1 MLKSYFH
8 IFSKVF
14 DLTFSMIRIYLIVE
28 KKVFCFYFGE
38 KKWHVGKKLFQNRFE
53 TKSFLRDNGRCR
65 ACGIGDPD
73 ALQADHIMPESKGG
87 TDSLDN
93 LQALCGVCNNRKGST
108 DIGEL
113 PILPAIDG
121 FGDFSDVMAKRSN
134 FVAMVA
140 DKRQREIAQL
150 YRIAQNWLDDGVK
163 KLTVSKRLKK
173 IAHDRTADK
182 IMRHFRQQ

>member
-1 MLKSYFH
+1 MA
-8 IFSKVF
+8 
-14 DLTFSMIRIYLIVE
+14 RR
-28 KKVFCFYFGE
+28 KKVIS
-38 KKWHVGKKLFQNRFE
+38 
-53 TKSFLRDNGRCR
+53 KSIRSQIILRDNGRCR
-65 ACGIGDPD
+65 ACGIGDID

-93 LQALCGVCNNRKGST
+93 LQTLCGVCNNRKGST

-113 PILPAIDG
+113 PILPRIDG
-121 FGDFSDVMAKRSN
+121 FGNFADVMAKRAN

-140 DKRQREIAQL
+140 EKRLQEIAQL

-173 IAHDRTADK
+173 IAHDRSVNK
-182 IMRHFRQQ
+182 IMRHFRHQ